1 MQIPIIY
8 EDNNIIVIDKP
19 AGLLVH
25 PVKLRHG
32 ASPTKEYTLAEWL
45 TTKYPNIKNVGDSST
60 SSGQAPE
67 RPGIVH
73 RLDKDTS
80 GLMVIAKNQETFEWL
95 KEQFSAAAKSCGG
108 SSEAR
113 GEGGQN
119 SHPAPEATDGHPQGE
134 KVEKKYL
141 ALVIGKLNDKKGII
155 TKAIGRSRK
164 KGIKQTVAPIVP
176 RKEAITEYRVLKEYE
191 NYSLIEATP
200 KTGRM
205 HQIRI
210 HMASI
215 GHPIACDEKYKFK
228 RQICPKELNRQFLH
242 ANYLRFQMPDGI
254 IKEFH
259 SKLPEDLNKV
269 LKNI

>member
-1 MQIPIIY
+1 MHIPIIY
-8 EDNNIIVIDKP
+8 EDDDIIVIDKP
-19 AGLLVH
+19 AGLIVH
-25 PVKLRHG
+25 PTNR
-32 ASPTKEYTLAEWL
+32 KEKNTLVDFLINKCPE
-45 TTKYPNIKNVGDSST
+45 IKAVGD
-60 SSGQAPE
+60 APE

-73 RLDKDTS
+73 RLDENTS
-80 GLMVIAKNQETFEWL
+80 GLMVIAKNQETFGRL
-95 KEQFSAAAKSCGG
+95 KEQF
-108 SSEAR
+108 
-113 GEGGQN
+113 QN
-119 SHPAPEATDGHPQGE
+119 R

-141 ALVIGKLNDKKGII
+141 ALVIGKLKDKKGII

-164 KGIKQTVAPIVP
+164 KGIKQTIAPIVP

-191 NYSLIEATP
+191 NYSMIEAAP

-215 GHPIACDEKYKFK
+215 GHPIAGDEKYKFK

-242 ANYLRFQMPDGI
+242 AYSLRFQMPDGI

-259 SKLPEDLNKV
+259 SKLPDDLNKV